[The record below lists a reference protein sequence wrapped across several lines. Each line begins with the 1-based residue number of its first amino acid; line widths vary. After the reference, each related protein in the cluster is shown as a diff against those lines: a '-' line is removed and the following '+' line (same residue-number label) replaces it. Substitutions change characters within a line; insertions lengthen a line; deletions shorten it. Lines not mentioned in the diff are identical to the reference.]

1 MNAQRRRGGWL
12 ISLSLF
18 IAFLLT
24 ILPMPPQFDAW
35 RPQWVA
41 LVIIYWCLM
50 SPERLGVFSAFV
62 IGLALDVV
70 SGTLLG
76 QHSLTLSLLAYL
88 VIELHPRIRVFPLWQ
103 QTLFVW
109 VLLLA
114 DRLLTLWVLG
124 ATGQP
129 MPSLT
134 YWSPTFLG
142 FLLWPWLSVLL
153 NDLGRRAGV
162 L

>member
-1 MNAQRRRGGWL
+1 MSESRPRGSWL
-12 ISLSLF
+12 IGLSLLT
-18 IAFLLT
+18 AFCLT
-24 ILPMPPQFDAW
+24 ILPMPVEFEAL

-41 LVIIYWCLM
+41 LVVVFWSLHT
-50 SPERLGVFSAFV
+50 PERAGVFSAFGA
-62 IGLALDVV
+62 GLALDVV

-76 QHSLTLSLLAYL
+76 QHALTLSLLAYL
-88 VIELHPRIRVFPLWQ
+88 VVELHQRIRIFPMWQ

-114 DRLLTLWVLG
+114 ERLLTLWVLG

-129 MPSLT
+129 MPGLS
-134 YWSPTFLG
+134 YWLPTFLG
-142 FLLWPWLSVLL
+142 LILWPWLSALL
-153 NDLGRRAGV
+153 GDLGRRAGT

>member
-1 MNAQRRRGGWL
+1 MSVQRRRGGWL
-12 ISLSLF
+12 ILLSLL

-24 ILPMPPQFDAW
+24 ILPMPAQFDAW

-41 LVIIYWCLM
+41 LVVIYWCLM
-50 SPERLGVFSAFV
+50 SPERLGVLSAFV

-76 QHSLTLSLLAYL
+76 QNSLTLSVLAYL

-129 MPSLT
+129 MPALT